1 MAFWKRPFKGVSNVQ
16 STVAEEMIT
25 SEEDLLTLP
34 MDTVEEMREEVE
46 QVASRLKNGKS
57 AGSDDMVAELVNPL

>member
-1 MAFWKRPFKGVSNVQ
+1 MQ

-46 QVASRLKNGKS
+46 L
-57 AGSDDMVAELVNPL
+57 AG

>member
-1 MAFWKRPFKGVSNVQ
+1 MQ

-25 SEEDLLTLP
+25 SEEDLLTL
-34 MDTVEEMREEVE
+34 DTVEEMREEVE
-46 QVASRLKNGKS
+46 QVANRLKNGKS